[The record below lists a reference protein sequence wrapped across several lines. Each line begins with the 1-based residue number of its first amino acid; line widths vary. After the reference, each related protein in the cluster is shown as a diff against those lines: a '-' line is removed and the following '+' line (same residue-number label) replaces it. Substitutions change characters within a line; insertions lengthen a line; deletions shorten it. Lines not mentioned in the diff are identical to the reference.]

1 MKFVSEIRKKML
13 GLVKRLVYGYKA
25 TSETYI
31 AYLKSIGV
39 SVGGMF
45 ISLLPPRRIL
55 IMWTPYSGHWN

>member
-1 MKFVSEIRKKML
+1 MKFVREIRKKML

-39 SVGGMF
+39 SVGGGMF

-55 IMWTPYSGHWN
+55 KI